1 MKQRINL
8 YQSALQPVPQRFGL
22 PLLVRSCSLLL
33 LLIAAA
39 TATLQYQL
47 QQQQQQTQKT
57 QAAVQQKS
65 EELANLQQA
74 LDNRQPEQALL
85 QQVEQLNT
93 EIAQKQQLLQYLT
106 ADQQVQPP
114 QYAAVLQQLSAQD
127 LPQFWLRSFR
137 LGKAG
142 VEFDGVTRDAA
153 LVPQWLR
160 QLGQSPQFSGQHFST
175 VSFQPLPRDYLQ
187 FRVSSFDASASVGSG
202 R

>member
-8 YQSALQPVPQRFGL
+8 YQPALQPVPQRFGL
-22 PLLVRSCSLLL
+22 PTLLRSSTLVL
-33 LLIAAA
+33 LLIAG
-39 TATLQYQL
+39 TTGTLQYQL
-47 QQQQQQTQKT
+47 QQQRQQTEKIQT
-57 QAAVQQKS
+57 AVQQKS

-74 LDNRQPEQALL
+74 LDNRQPEQSLL
-85 QQVEQLNT
+85 QQAELLNT

-106 ADQQVQPP
+106 AGQQARPP
-114 QYAAVLQQLSAQD
+114 QYAAVLHQLSAQD

-142 VEFDGVTRDAA
+142 IEFDGVTRDAA

-175 VSFQPLPRDYLQ
+175 VSFEPLSQDYLQ
-187 FRVSSFDASASVGSG
+187 FRVSSTEAAVTEGT

>member
-8 YQSALQPVPQRFGL
+8 YQSALQPVPQRFAL
-22 PLLVRSCSLLL
+22 PTLVRSCSLVLL
-33 LLIAAA
+33 VIAGVAG
-39 TATLQYQL
+39 TFQYQL
-47 QQQQQQTQKT
+47 QQQQLQTNKI

-106 ADQQVQPP
+106 ADQQAQPP

-142 VEFDGVTRDAA
+142 VEFDGVTRNAA

-160 QLGQSPQFSGQHFST
+160 QLGQSPQFSGQQFSA
-175 VSFQPLPRDYLQ
+175 VSFQPLSQDYLQ
-187 FRVSSFDASASVGSG
+187 FRVSSSDIAMVAEGS

>member
-1 MKQRINL
+1 LKQRINL
-8 YQSALQPVPQRFGL
+8 YQPALQPVPQRFAL
-22 PLLVRSCSLLL
+22 PALLRSCSLVLL
-33 LLIAAA
+33 VIAGITGA
-39 TATLQYQL
+39 LQFQL
-47 QQQQQQTQKT
+47 QQQQQQSRKIQT
-57 QAAVQQKS
+57 AVQQKS

-74 LDNRQPEQALL
+74 LENRQPEQSLL
-85 QQVEQLNT
+85 RQAEQLNA
-93 EIAQKQQLLQYLT
+93 EILQKQQLLQYLT
-106 ADQQVQPP
+106 ADQQTQPP

-160 QLGQSPQFSGQHFST
+160 QLGQSPQFSGQQFSV
-175 VSFQPLPRDYLQ
+175 VSFQPLSQDYLQ
-187 FRVSSFDASASVGSG
+187 FRVSSDVTAVTEGT